1 MLSVSTRLSSAS
13 ARLPEPSL
21 VNSFVYNTATEITR
35 RVLLPLYTRIQVT
48 GIENVPLQGPL
59 IIASNHLNDADPG
72 IICTRIPRKVA
83 FMAKIELFRVPLL
96 SQFLRAFGAFPVER
110 GKADLAALRQAT
122 QALLRGQAV
131 CIFPEGTREGP
142 AERLTEGWPG
152 AALLALRHDVDIL
165 PIAITGSG
173 RLNIP
178 RMFLR
183 LLRRRAVT
191 FTVGT
196 PFRLDRPARINAEA
210 ATEGTRRIMERI
222 AALLPAD
229 HQGYYEYV
237 SGRGTNTHALSE

>member
-1 MLSVSTRLSSAS
+1 MVSVSTRLSSAS
-13 ARLPEPSL
+13 ARLPGPSL

-152 AALLALRHDVDIL
+152 AALLALRNDVDIL

-183 LLRRRAVT
+183 LLQRRAVT
-191 FTVGT
+191 FTVGA

-210 ATEGTRRIMERI
+210 AMDGTRRIMERI
-222 AALLPAD
+222 AALLPDD

-237 SGRGTNTHALSE
+237 SGRGTSAHALSE

>member
-1 MLSVSTRLSSAS
+1 MVSVLTKLSSAS
-13 ARLPEPSL
+13 AKLLGPSL

-35 RVLLPLYTRIQVT
+35 RVLLPLYTRIQVI
-48 GIENVPLQGPL
+48 GVENVPLQGPL

-72 IICTRIPRKVA
+72 VICTRIPRKVA

-96 SQFLRAFGAFPVER
+96 SQFLQAFGAFPVER
-110 GKADLAALRQAT
+110 GKADLAALRQAN
-122 QALLRGQAV
+122 QALLLGQAV

-152 AALLALRHDVDIL
+152 AALLALRNDVDIL

-173 RLNIP
+173 RMNIP

-183 LLRRRAVT
+183 LFRRRAVT
-191 FTVGT
+191 LTVGR
-196 PFRLDRPARINAEA
+196 PFRLEKPARINAEA
-210 ATEGTRRIMERI
+210 AMDGTRRIMEQI
-222 AALLPAD
+222 AALLPAG

-237 SGRGTNTHALSE
+237 SSQSSNIHAFSE